1 MNTHMR
7 QRIVRQF
14 SVILGAGLMGL
25 LVGPMPGATTLSHAA
40 SSQSPPQ
47 SSSQPPSPSV
57 VSKINRDLP
66 GAHTGMLFLVKDNTA
81 HINGLNYP
89 LAPEVLIETVP
100 PGVVIQTHKGPLRPV
115 SEGWQQRLRYP
126 FPVQYWLGPGQT
138 GITQMILSLPPEK
151 SASPRSK

>member
-1 MNTHMR
+1 VNTHIR
-7 QRIVRQF
+7 RRFVRQF
-14 SVILGAGLMGL
+14 SVILGAGLLGL
-25 LVGPMPGATTLSHAA
+25 LLGPMAGAITLSHAA
-40 SSQSPPQ
+40 SPQPPPQ
-47 SSSQPPSPSV
+47 SLARSPSG

-89 LAPEVLIETVP
+89 LAPGVLIETVP
-100 PGVVIQTHKGPLRPV
+100 PGVVIQTHKGPLLPV

-151 SASPRSK
+151 SPSSRRK

>member
-1 MNTHMR
+1 MNTHIR
-7 QRIVRQF
+7 QRF
-14 SVILGAGLMGL
+14 SVILGAGLIGL
-25 LVGPMPGATTLSHAA
+25 LVGPIPGATTLSHAA
-40 SSQSPPQ
+40 SRQSPPQ
-47 SSSQPPSPSV
+47 SSSQPPSPSI

-138 GITQMILSLPPEK
+138 GITQMILSVPPEK
-151 SASPRSK
+151 SAPPRRK